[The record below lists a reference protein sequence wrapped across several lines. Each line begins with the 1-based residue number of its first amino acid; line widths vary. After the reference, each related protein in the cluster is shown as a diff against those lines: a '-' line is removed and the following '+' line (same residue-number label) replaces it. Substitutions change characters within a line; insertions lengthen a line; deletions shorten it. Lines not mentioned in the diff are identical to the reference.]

1 MPRLIE
7 KTTTLQSLTLIW
19 KKREVSI
26 LLMPTIEYFLWPC
39 TAGIEDEGGEG
50 DKEEED
56 EDMTVEEE
64 EEGEDFEGMDEDE
77 FERSQ
82 SQPPLNKIEI
92 SEVSM
97 LSRF

>member
-1 MPRLIE
+1 M
-7 KTTTLQSLTLIW
+7 
-19 KKREVSI
+19 
-26 LLMPTIEYFLWPC
+26 EYFLCPC
-39 TAGIEDEGGEG
+39 TAGIEDGGSEG

-82 SQPPLNKIEI
+82 SQPALNKIEI

-97 LSRF
+97 LQ